1 MEYLSLYSIKLYI
14 GITKSMSLALSI
26 SVLFVSLMQSVNGA
40 QHLIIIFFLLFGTV
54 AVPAFATVI
63 VPLTSMYA
71 LL

>member
-1 MEYLSLYSIKLYI
+1 
-14 GITKSMSLALSI
+14 
-26 SVLFVSLMQSVNGA
+26 MQSVNGA